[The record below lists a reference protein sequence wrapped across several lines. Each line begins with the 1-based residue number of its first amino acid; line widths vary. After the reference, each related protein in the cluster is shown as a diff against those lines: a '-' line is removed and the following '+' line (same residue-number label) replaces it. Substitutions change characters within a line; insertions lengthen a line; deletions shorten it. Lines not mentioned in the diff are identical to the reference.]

1 MFSAFH
7 GQFTRRSGSKQDF
20 GGQLV
25 HMCVTLTKIIFTLK
39 CLKYFYHS
47 SFETP
52 KGEMPKTCFLYG
64 KNPDIFF
71 LLAEWDV

>member
-1 MFSAFH
+1 
-7 GQFTRRSGSKQDF
+7 
-20 GGQLV
+20 
-25 HMCVTLTKIIFTLK
+25 MCVTLTKIIFTLK

-71 LLAEWDV
+71 LLAEWDVWVFLLQEYKKKKKKEKSYTALH